1 MKLSKEMRAA
11 LILSA
16 AILAAAVLAA
26 VLIRSGAL
34 QSAAEPAP
42 TAAAAVPTP
51 TAAPAPATTP
61 QPTPAPLVCDGPLEL
76 PVQGATGYAAT
87 GIPLYAAPDPG
98 PDDEPL
104 ADWQP
109 GQSFTILAEQGDW
122 WQVQAGEQTGWV
134 QHDCCLI
141 NLPDVIPSLVYRD
154 TNSEASLFRASGYE
168 IPGVTGQALYD
179 ARSYNARFGQEMAN
193 MAVLYA
199 TAKKLADVQGR
210 ALADGYTLVLYEGFR
225 PYQTQTAV
233 AQALQALAAENETV
247 RAGIDTE
254 PWSIGWFIAGGVSNH
269 QQGYAVDVSLA
280 RVTGKADETCGPYA
294 YTRVTGYEELAMPTA
309 MHELSAAAASLAEPV
324 ASRDPDAWRQA
335 APAPAMTEG
344 ALLLQ
349 SYCTAAGLTPLAS
362 EWWHFNDLDR
372 LAVVD
377 SSWRGEFAL
386 TENVSR
392 APE

>member
-26 VLIRSGAL
+26 VLARSGPL
-34 QSAAEPAP
+34 QSASAPAP
-42 TAAAAVPTP
+42 TAAAAVPSP

-61 QPTPAPLVCDGPLEL
+61 QPTPAPLVCEGPLEL

-134 QHDCCLI
+134 RHDFCLI
-141 NLPDVIPSLVYRD
+141 NLPDVIPSLIYRD

-193 MAVLYA
+193 MAALYA
-199 TAKKLADVQGR
+199 TAKKLADVQAR

-280 RVTGKADETCGPYA
+280 RVTGTADETCGPYA

-335 APAPAMTEG
+335 DPAPAMTEG

-349 SYCTAAGLTPLAS
+349 SYCVAAGLTPLAS

-386 TENVSR
+386 AENVSR

>member
-11 LILSA
+11 LVLSA

-26 VLIRSGAL
+26 VLARSGAL
-34 QSAAEPAP
+34 QSASAPAP
-42 TAAAAVPTP
+42 TAAAAVPSP
-51 TAAPAPATTP
+51 AAAPAPATTP
-61 QPTPAPLVCDGPLEL
+61 QPTTAPLVCDGPLEL

-134 QHDCCLI
+134 RHDFCLI

-280 RVTGKADETCGPYA
+280 RVTGTADETCGPYA
-294 YTRVTGYEELAMPTA
+294 YTRVTRYEELAMPTA

-335 APAPAMTEG
+335 DPAPAMTEG

>member
-26 VLIRSGAL
+26 VLARSGPL
-34 QSAAEPAP
+34 QSASAPAP
-42 TAAAAVPTP
+42 TAAAAVPSP
-51 TAAPAPATTP
+51 AAAPAPTTTP
-61 QPTPAPLVCDGPLEL
+61 QPTPAPLVCEGPLEL
-76 PVQGATGYAAT
+76 PVQGATGYAVT
-87 GIPLYAAPDPG
+87 DIPLYAAPDPG

-109 GQSFTILAEQGDW
+109 GQNFTILAEQGDW

-134 QHDCCLI
+134 RHDYCLI

-168 IPGVTGQALYD
+168 IPGITGQALYD

-199 TAKKLADVQGR
+199 TAKKLADVQAR

-280 RVTGKADETCGPYA
+280 RVTGTADETCGPYA
-294 YTRVTGYEELAMPTA
+294 YTRVTGYEELTMPTA

-335 APAPAMTEG
+335 DPAPAMTEG

-386 TENVSR
+386 AENVSR

>member
-11 LILSA
+11 LVLSA

-26 VLIRSGAL
+26 VLARSGPL
-34 QSAAEPAP
+34 QSASAPAP
-42 TAAAAVPTP
+42 TAAAAVPSP
-51 TAAPAPATTP
+51 AAAPAPTTTP
-61 QPTPAPLVCDGPLEL
+61 QPTPAPLVCEGPLEL

-134 QHDCCLI
+134 RHDFCLI
-141 NLPDVIPSLVYRD
+141 NLPDVIPSLIYRD

-199 TAKKLADVQGR
+199 TAKKLADVQAR
-210 ALADGYTLVLYEGFR
+210 ALPDGYTLVLYEGFR

-280 RVTGKADETCGPYA
+280 RVTATSAGTCGPYA

-344 ALLLQ
+344 ALLLR

-386 TENVSR
+386 EENVSR

>member
-1 MKLSKEMRAA
+1 MKLSKEMRTA
-11 LILSA
+11 LVLSA

-26 VLIRSGAL
+26 VLVRSGPL

-42 TAAAAVPTP
+42 TAAAVPSP

-134 QHDCCLI
+134 RHDFCLI

-179 ARSYNARFGQEMAN
+179 ARSYNERFGQEMDN

-199 TAKKLADVQGR
+199 TAKKLADVQAR
-210 ALADGYTLVLYEGFR
+210 TLADGYTLVLYEGFR

-280 RVTGKADETCGPYA
+280 RVTATSAGTCGPYA
-294 YTRVTGYEELAMPTA
+294 YTRVTRYEELAMPTA

-335 APAPAMTEG
+335 DPAPAMTEG

-386 TENVSR
+386 AENVSR

>member
-87 GIPLYAAPDPG
+87 GIPLYAAPG

-104 ADWQP
+104 ATLP
-109 GQSFTILAEQGDW
+109 AGTPFTILEESGSW

-134 QHDCCLI
+134 RHDFCLI

-199 TAKKLADVQGR
+199 TAKKLADVQAR
-210 ALADGYTLVLYEGFR
+210 TLADGYTLVLYEGFR
-225 PYQTQTAV
+225 PYDTQVTV
-233 AQALQALAAENETV
+233 ANALEALAAENKTV

-280 RVTGKADETCGPYA
+280 RVTATSAGTCGPYA
-294 YTRVTGYEELAMPTA
+294 YTRVTRYEELAMPTA

>member
-11 LILSA
+11 LVLSA

-26 VLIRSGAL
+26 VLARSGPL
-34 QSAAEPAP
+34 RSASSPAP

-51 TAAPAPATTP
+51 TAAPAPTTTP
-61 QPTPAPLVCDGPLEL
+61 QPTPAPLVCEGPLEL

-87 GIPLYAAPDPG
+87 DIPLYAAPDPG

-109 GQSFTILAEQGDW
+109 GQNFTILAEQGDW

-134 QHDCCLI
+134 RHDFCLI
-141 NLPDVIPSLVYRD
+141 NLPDVIPSLIYRD

-199 TAKKLADVQGR
+199 TAKKLADVQAR

-225 PYQTQTAV
+225 PYDTQVTV
-233 AQALQALAAENETV
+233 ANALEALAAENETV
-247 RAGIDTE
+247 RVGIDTE

-280 RVTGKADETCGPYA
+280 RVTGTADETCGPYA

-349 SYCTAAGLTPLAS
+349 SYCVAAGLTPLAS

>member
-11 LILSA
+11 LVLSA
-16 AILAAAVLAA
+16 AILAAAVLT
-26 VLIRSGAL
+26 VLLVRSGPL
-34 QSAAEPAP
+34 QSASAPAP
-42 TAAAAVPTP
+42 TAAAVPTP
-51 TAAPAPATTP
+51 TAAPAPTTTP

-134 QHDCCLI
+134 RHDFCLI
-141 NLPDVIPSLVYRD
+141 NLPDVIPSLIYRD
-154 TNSEASLFRASGYE
+154 TNSEASLFRASGCE
-168 IPGVTGQALYD
+168 IPGVTGRALYD

-199 TAKKLADVQGR
+199 TAKKLAAVQHA
-210 ALADGYTLVLYEGFR
+210 ALAEGYTLVLYEGFR

-280 RVTGKADETCGPYA
+280 RVIATSAETCGPYA
-294 YTRVTGYEELAMPTA
+294 YTRVTRYEELAMPTA

-344 ALLLQ
+344 ALLLR

-377 SSWRGEFAL
+377 SSWRGEFSLA
-386 TENVSR
+386 ENVSR

>member
-1 MKLSKEMRAA
+1 MKLSKEMRTA
-11 LILSA
+11 LVLSA
-16 AILAAAVLAA
+16 AILAAAVLA
-26 VLIRSGAL
+26 VLLARSGPL
-34 QSAAEPAP
+34 QSASAPAP

-61 QPTPAPLVCDGPLEL
+61 QPTPAPLVCEGPLEL
-76 PVQGATGYAAT
+76 PVQGATGYAVT
-87 GIPLYAAPDPG
+87 DIPLYAAPDPG

-134 QHDCCLI
+134 RHDFCLI
-141 NLPDVIPSLVYRD
+141 NLPDVIPSIVYRD

-199 TAKKLADVQGR
+199 TAKKLADVQAR

-254 PWSIGWFIAGGVSNH
+254 PWSIGWFIAAGVSNH

-280 RVTGKADETCGPYA
+280 RVIATSAETCGPYA

-335 APAPAMTEG
+335 DPAPAMTEG

-349 SYCTAAGLTPLAS
+349 SYCVAAGLTPLAS

-386 TENVSR
+386 AENVSR

>member
-11 LILSA
+11 LVLSA
-16 AILAAAVLAA
+16 AILAAAVLA
-26 VLIRSGAL
+26 VPLVRSGPLRAA
-34 QSAAEPAP
+34 SAPAP
-42 TAAAAVPTP
+42 TAAAVPTP

-61 QPTPAPLVCDGPLEL
+61 QPTPAPLVCEGPLEL

-134 QHDCCLI
+134 QHDYCLI

-179 ARSYNARFGQEMAN
+179 ACSYNARFGQEMAN

-280 RVTGKADETCGPYA
+280 RVTGTADETCGPYA
-294 YTRVTGYEELAMPTA
+294 YTRVTRYEELAMPTA

-344 ALLLQ
+344 ALLLR
-349 SYCTAAGLTPLAS
+349 SYCVAAGLTPLAS

>member
-11 LILSA
+11 LVLSA

-26 VLIRSGAL
+26 VLARSGPL
-34 QSAAEPAP
+34 QSASAPAP
-42 TAAAAVPTP
+42 TAAAAVPSP
-51 TAAPAPATTP
+51 AAAPAPTTTP
-61 QPTPAPLVCDGPLEL
+61 QPTPAPLVCEGPLEL

-134 QHDCCLI
+134 RHDFCLI
-141 NLPDVIPSLVYRD
+141 NLPDVIPSLIYRD

-199 TAKKLADVQGR
+199 TAKKLADVQAR
-210 ALADGYTLVLYEGFR
+210 ALPDGYTLVLYEGFR

-247 RAGIDTE
+247 RAGISTE

-280 RVTGKADETCGPYA
+280 RVTATSAGTCGPYA

-344 ALLLQ
+344 ALLLR

-386 TENVSR
+386 EENVSR

>member
-11 LILSA
+11 LVLSA
-16 AILAAAVLAA
+16 AILAAAVLA
-26 VLIRSGAL
+26 VPLVRSGPL
-34 QSAAEPAP
+34 RSASAP
-42 TAAAAVPTP
+42 TPTAAAVPTP

-134 QHDCCLI
+134 RHDFCLI

-154 TNSEASLFRASGYE
+154 TNSEASLFRASGCE

-179 ARSYNARFGQEMAN
+179 ARSYNERFGQEMDN

-199 TAKKLADVQGR
+199 TAKKLADVQAR
-210 ALADGYTLVLYEGFR
+210 TLADGYTLVLYEGFR
-225 PYQTQTAV
+225 PYDTQVTV
-233 AQALQALAAENETV
+233 ANALEALAAENETV

-280 RVTGKADETCGPYA
+280 RVTGTAAETCGPYA

-335 APAPAMTEG
+335 DPAPAMTEG

-386 TENVSR
+386 AENVSR

>member
-1 MKLSKEMRAA
+1 MKLSKEMRTA
-11 LILSA
+11 LVLSA
-16 AILAAAVLAA
+16 AILAAAVLA
-26 VLIRSGAL
+26 VLLARSGPL
-34 QSAAEPAP
+34 QSASAPAP

-61 QPTPAPLVCDGPLEL
+61 QPTPAPLVCEGPLEL
-76 PVQGATGYAAT
+76 PVQGATGYAVT
-87 GIPLYAAPDPG
+87 DIPLYAAPDPG

-134 QHDCCLI
+134 RHDFCLI
-141 NLPDVIPSLVYRD
+141 NLPDVIPSIVYRD

-199 TAKKLADVQGR
+199 TAKKLADVQAR

-280 RVTGKADETCGPYA
+280 RVTGTADETCGPYA
-294 YTRVTGYEELAMPTA
+294 YTRVTRYEELAMPTA

-349 SYCTAAGLTPLAS
+349 SYCVAAGLTPLAS

-386 TENVSR
+386 AENVSR

>member
-11 LILSA
+11 LVLSA
-16 AILAAAVLAA
+16 AILAAAVLA
-26 VLIRSGAL
+26 VPLVRSGPL
-34 QSAAEPAP
+34 RSASAPAP
-42 TAAAAVPTP
+42 TAAAVSTP
-51 TAAPAPATTP
+51 TAAPAP
-61 QPTPAPLVCDGPLEL
+61 TPAPAVYEGPLEL
-76 PVQGATGYAAT
+76 PVQGATGYAVT
-87 GIPLYAAPDPG
+87 GISLYAEASA
-98 PDDEPL
+98 ESTAL
-104 ADWQP
+104 AALP
-109 GQSFTILAEQGDW
+109 AGTPFTILEESGAWWRVEAAE
-122 WQVQAGEQTGWV
+122 GEGWAR
-134 QHDCCLI
+134 HDFCLI
-141 NLPDVIPSLVYRD
+141 NLPDVIPSIVYRD

-168 IPGVTGQALYD
+168 IPGVTGRALYD

-199 TAKKLADVQGR
+199 TAKKLAAVQGR

-280 RVTGKADETCGPYA
+280 RVTGTADETCGPYA

-349 SYCTAAGLTPLAS
+349 SYCVAAGLTPLAS

>member
-11 LILSA
+11 LVLSA
-16 AILAAAVLAA
+16 AILAAAVLA
-26 VLIRSGAL
+26 VPLVRSGPL
-34 QSAAEPAP
+34 RSASAPAP
-42 TAAAAVPTP
+42 TAAAVPTP
-51 TAAPAPATTP
+51 TAAPAPTTTP

-87 GIPLYAAPDPG
+87 GIPLYAAPG

-104 ADWQP
+104 ATLP
-109 GQSFTILAEQGDW
+109 AGTPFTILEESGSW
-122 WQVQAGEQTGWV
+122 WRVEAAAGEGWV
-134 QHDCCLI
+134 RHDFCLI

-154 TNSEASLFRASGYE
+154 TNSEASLFRASGCE

-179 ARSYNARFGQEMAN
+179 ARSYNARFGQEMDN

-199 TAKKLADVQGR
+199 TAKKLADVQAR

-280 RVTGKADETCGPYA
+280 RVTGTADETCGPYA

-335 APAPAMTEG
+335 NPAPAMTEG

>member
-11 LILSA
+11 LVLSA

-26 VLIRSGAL
+26 VLARSGAL
-34 QSAAEPAP
+34 PSAAEPAP
-42 TAAAAVPTP
+42 TAAAVPTP

-61 QPTPAPLVCDGPLEL
+61 QPTPAPLICEGPLEL
-76 PVQGATGYAAT
+76 PVQGATGYAVT
-87 GIPLYAAPDPG
+87 RISLYAEASA
-98 PDDEPL
+98 ESTAL
-104 ADWQP
+104 ADLP
-109 GQSFTILAEQGDW
+109 AGTPFTILEESGSW
-122 WQVQAGEQTGWV
+122 WRVETAAGEGWV
-134 QHDCCLI
+134 QHDYCLI
-141 NLPDVIPSLVYRD
+141 NLPDVIPSLVCRD

-179 ARSYNARFGQEMAN
+179 ARSYNERFGQEMAN

-199 TAKKLADVQGR
+199 TAKKLAAVQGR

-280 RVTGKADETCGPYA
+280 RVTGTADETCGPYA

>member
-11 LILSA
+11 LVLSA

-26 VLIRSGAL
+26 VLARSGPL
-34 QSAAEPAP
+34 RSAAEPAP
-42 TAAAAVPTP
+42 TAAAAVPSP
-51 TAAPAPATTP
+51 AAAPAPATTP
-61 QPTPAPLVCDGPLEL
+61 QPTPAPLVCEGPLEL

-109 GQSFTILAEQGDW
+109 GQNFTILAEQGDW

-134 QHDCCLI
+134 RHDYCLI

-179 ARSYNARFGQEMAN
+179 ARSYNARFEQEMAN

-225 PYQTQTAV
+225 PYDTQVTV
-233 AQALQALAAENETV
+233 ANALEALAAENETV

-280 RVTGKADETCGPYA
+280 RVTGTADETCGPYA

-349 SYCTAAGLTPLAS
+349 SYCVAAGLTPLAS

>member
-26 VLIRSGAL
+26 VLARSGPL
-34 QSAAEPAP
+34 QSASAPAP
-42 TAAAAVPTP
+42 TAAAAVPSP
-51 TAAPAPATTP
+51 AAAPAPTTTP
-61 QPTPAPLVCDGPLEL
+61 QPTPAPLVCEGPLEL
-76 PVQGATGYAAT
+76 PVQGATGYAVT
-87 GIPLYAAPDPG
+87 GISLYAEASA
-98 PDDEPL
+98 ESTAL
-104 ADWQP
+104 ADLP
-109 GQSFTILAEQGDW
+109 AGTPFTILEESGAW
-122 WQVQAGEQTGWV
+122 WRVEAAAGEGWV
-134 QHDCCLI
+134 RHDFCLI
-141 NLPDVIPSLVYRD
+141 NLPDVIPSLVCRD

-168 IPGVTGQALYD
+168 IPGVTGRALYD

-199 TAKKLADVQGR
+199 TAKKLADVQAR

-225 PYQTQTAV
+225 PYDTQVAV
-233 AQALQALAAENETV
+233 ANALEALAAENKTV

-280 RVTGKADETCGPYA
+280 RVTGTADETCGPYA

-335 APAPAMTEG
+335 DPAPAMTEG

-386 TENVSR
+386 AENVSR

>member
-11 LILSA
+11 LVLSA

-26 VLIRSGAL
+26 VLARSGPL

-42 TAAAAVPTP
+42 TAAAAVPSP
-51 TAAPAPATTP
+51 AAAPAPATTP
-61 QPTPAPLVCDGPLEL
+61 QPTPAPLVCEGPLEL

-134 QHDCCLI
+134 RHDYCLI

-199 TAKKLADVQGR
+199 TAKKLADVQAR
-210 ALADGYTLVLYEGFR
+210 ALPDGYTLVLYEGFR

-247 RAGIDTE
+247 RAGISTE

-280 RVTGKADETCGPYA
+280 RVTATSAGTCGPYA

-344 ALLLQ
+344 ALLLR

-386 TENVSR
+386 EENVSR

>member
-11 LILSA
+11 LVLSA
-16 AILAAAVLAA
+16 AILAAAVLA
-26 VLIRSGAL
+26 VPLVRSGPL
-34 QSAAEPAP
+34 RSASAPAP
-42 TAAAAVPTP
+42 TAAAVPTP

-61 QPTPAPLVCDGPLEL
+61 QPTTAPLVCEGPLEL

-109 GQSFTILAEQGDW
+109 GQNFTILAEQGDW

-134 QHDCCLI
+134 RHDFCLI
-141 NLPDVIPSLVYRD
+141 NLPDVIPSLVCRD

-199 TAKKLADVQGR
+199 TAKKLADVQAR

-225 PYQTQTAV
+225 PYDTQVTV
-233 AQALQALAAENETV
+233 ANALEALAAENKTV

-280 RVTGKADETCGPYA
+280 RVTGTADETCGPYA

-335 APAPAMTEG
+335 DPAPAMTEG

-349 SYCTAAGLTPLAS
+349 SYCVAAGLTPLAS

-386 TENVSR
+386 AENVSR

>member
-11 LILSA
+11 LVLSA
-16 AILAAAVLAA
+16 AILAAAVLA
-26 VLIRSGAL
+26 VLLARSGPL
-34 QSAAEPAP
+34 QSASAPAP
-42 TAAAAVPTP
+42 TAAAAVPSP
-51 TAAPAPATTP
+51 AAAPAPTTTP
-61 QPTPAPLVCDGPLEL
+61 QPTPAPLVCDGLLEL
-76 PVQGATGYAAT
+76 PVQGATGYAVT
-87 GIPLYAAPDPG
+87 GISLYAEASA
-98 PDDEPL
+98 ESTAL
-104 ADWQP
+104 ADLP
-109 GQSFTILAEQGDW
+109 AGTPFTILEESGSW

-134 QHDCCLI
+134 RHDCCLI

-199 TAKKLADVQGR
+199 TAKKLADVQAR

-225 PYQTQTAV
+225 PYDTQVTV
-233 AQALQALAAENETV
+233 ANALEALAAENETV
-247 RAGIDTE
+247 RAGIATE
-254 PWSIGWFIAGGVSNH
+254 PWSIGWFIAAGVSNH

-280 RVTGKADETCGPYA
+280 RVTATAAETCGPYA

-335 APAPAMTEG
+335 DPAPAMTEG

-386 TENVSR
+386 AENVSR

>member
-16 AILAAAVLAA
+16 AILAAAVLA
-26 VLIRSGAL
+26 VLLVRSGPL
-34 QSAAEPAP
+34 RSAAAPAP

-51 TAAPAPATTP
+51 TAAPAPTTTP
-61 QPTPAPLVCDGPLEL
+61 QPTPAPLVCEGPLEL

-109 GQSFTILAEQGDW
+109 GQNFTILAEQGDW

-134 QHDCCLI
+134 RHDYCLI

-168 IPGVTGQALYD
+168 IPGVTGRALYD

-199 TAKKLADVQGR
+199 TAKKLADVQAR
-210 ALADGYTLVLYEGFR
+210 ALAEGYTLVLYEGFR
-225 PYQTQTAV
+225 PYDTQVTV
-233 AQALQALAAENETV
+233 ANALEALAAENETV
-247 RAGIDTE
+247 RAGIRSAE

-280 RVTGKADETCGPYA
+280 RVTGTGCRDLRPLLPN
-294 YTRVTGYEELAMPTA
+294 TRVTGYEELAMPTA
-309 MHELSAAAASLAEPV
+309 MHELSAARGPAWPSPV
-324 ASRDPDAWRQA
+324 ASQRP
-335 APAPAMTEG
+335 P
-344 ALLLQ
+344 
-349 SYCTAAGLTPLAS
+349 TPGG
-362 EWWHFNDLDR
+362 R
-372 LAVVD
+372 
-377 SSWRGEFAL
+377 R
-386 TENVSR
+386 T
-392 APE
+392 PPPP

>member
-11 LILSA
+11 LVLSA

-26 VLIRSGAL
+26 VLARSGPL
-34 QSAAEPAP
+34 QSASAPAP
-42 TAAAAVPTP
+42 TAAAAVPSP
-51 TAAPAPATTP
+51 AAAPAPTTTP
-61 QPTPAPLVCDGPLEL
+61 QPTPAPLVCEGPLEL

-134 QHDCCLI
+134 RHDFCLI

-179 ARSYNARFGQEMAN
+179 ARSYNARFGQEIAN

-199 TAKKLADVQGR
+199 TAKKLADVQAR
-210 ALADGYTLVLYEGFR
+210 ALAEGYTLVLYEGFR
-225 PYQTQTAV
+225 PYDTQVTV
-233 AQALQALAAENETV
+233 ANALEALAAENETV

-280 RVTGKADETCGPYA
+280 RVTGTADETCGPYA

-324 ASRDPDAWRQA
+324 ASRDRDAWRQA
-335 APAPAMTEG
+335 DPAPAMTEG

-386 TENVSR
+386 AENVSR

>member
-11 LILSA
+11 LVLSA
-16 AILAAAVLAA
+16 AILAAAVLA
-26 VLIRSGAL
+26 VPLVRSGPL
-34 QSAAEPAP
+34 RSASAP
-42 TAAAAVPTP
+42 TPTAAAVPTP

-134 QHDCCLI
+134 RHDFCLI

-154 TNSEASLFRASGYE
+154 TNSEASLFRASGCE

-199 TAKKLADVQGR
+199 TAKKLADVQAR

-225 PYQTQTAV
+225 PYDTQVTV
-233 AQALQALAAENETV
+233 ANALEALAAENETV

-280 RVTGKADETCGPYA
+280 RVTATAAETCGPYA

-335 APAPAMTEG
+335 DPAPAMTEG

-349 SYCTAAGLTPLAS
+349 SYCVAAGLTPLAS

-386 TENVSR
+386 AENVSR

>member
-11 LILSA
+11 LVLSA
-16 AILAAAVLAA
+16 AILAAAVLA
-26 VLIRSGAL
+26 VPLVRSGPLRAA
-34 QSAAEPAP
+34 SAPAP
-42 TAAAAVPTP
+42 TAAAVPTP

-61 QPTPAPLVCDGPLEL
+61 QPTPAPLVCEGPLEL

-134 QHDCCLI
+134 QHDYCLI

-154 TNSEASLFRASGYE
+154 TNSEASLFRASG
-168 IPGVTGQALYD
+168 ITGQALYD

-199 TAKKLADVQGR
+199 TAKKLADVQHA

-225 PYQTQTAV
+225 HYQTQTAV

-280 RVTGKADETCGPYA
+280 RVTGTADETCGPYA
-294 YTRVTGYEELAMPTA
+294 YTRVTRYEELAMPTA

-386 TENVSR
+386 AENVSR

>member
-1 MKLSKEMRAA
+1 MKLSKEMRTA
-11 LILSA
+11 LVLSA
-16 AILAAAVLAA
+16 AILAAAVLA
-26 VLIRSGAL
+26 VLLARSGPL
-34 QSAAEPAP
+34 QSASAPAP

-61 QPTPAPLVCDGPLEL
+61 QPTPAPLVCEGPLEL
-76 PVQGATGYAAT
+76 PVQGATGYAVT
-87 GIPLYAAPDPG
+87 DIPLYAAPDPG

-134 QHDCCLI
+134 RHDFCLI
-141 NLPDVIPSLVYRD
+141 NLPDVIPSIVYRD

-199 TAKKLADVQGR
+199 TAKKLADVQAR

-280 RVTGKADETCGPYA
+280 RVTGTADETCGPYA

-335 APAPAMTEG
+335 DPAPAMTEG

-349 SYCTAAGLTPLAS
+349 SYCVAAGLTPLAS

-386 TENVSR
+386 AENVSR

>member
-11 LILSA
+11 LVLSA
-16 AILAAAVLAA
+16 AILAAAVLA
-26 VLIRSGAL
+26 VPLVRSGPL
-34 QSAAEPAP
+34 RSASAP
-42 TAAAAVPTP
+42 PPTAAAVPTP

-61 QPTPAPLVCDGPLEL
+61 QPTPAPLVCEGPLEL

-134 QHDCCLI
+134 RHDFCLI
-141 NLPDVIPSLVYRD
+141 NLPDVIPSLIYRD

-179 ARSYNARFGQEMAN
+179 ARSYNARFGQEIAN

-199 TAKKLADVQGR
+199 TAKKLADVQAR
-210 ALADGYTLVLYEGFR
+210 ALAEGYTLVLYEGFR
-225 PYQTQTAV
+225 PYDTQVTV
-233 AQALQALAAENETV
+233 ANALEALAAENETV

-254 PWSIGWFIAGGVSNH
+254 PWSIGWFIAAGVSNH

-280 RVTGKADETCGPYA
+280 RVTGTAAETCGPYA

-344 ALLLQ
+344 ALLLR

-386 TENVSR
+386 AENVSR

>member
-87 GIPLYAAPDPG
+87 GIPLYAAPG

-104 ADWQP
+104 ATLP
-109 GQSFTILAEQGDW
+109 AGTPFTILEESGSW

-134 QHDCCLI
+134 RHDFCLI
-141 NLPDVIPSLVYRD
+141 NLPDVIPSIVYRD

-225 PYQTQTAV
+225 PYDTQVTV
-233 AQALQALAAENETV
+233 ANALEALAAENKTV

-280 RVTGKADETCGPYA
+280 RVTGTADETCGPYA
-294 YTRVTGYEELAMPTA
+294 YTRVTRYEELAMPTA

>member
-11 LILSA
+11 LVLSA
-16 AILAAAVLAA
+16 AILAAAVLA
-26 VLIRSGAL
+26 VLLARSGPL
-34 QSAAEPAP
+34 QSASAPAP
-42 TAAAAVPTP
+42 TAAAAVPSP
-51 TAAPAPATTP
+51 AAAPAPTTTP
-61 QPTPAPLVCDGPLEL
+61 QPTPAPLVCDGLLEL
-76 PVQGATGYAAT
+76 PVQGATGYAVT
-87 GIPLYAAPDPG
+87 GISLYAEASA
-98 PDDEPL
+98 ESTAL
-104 ADWQP
+104 ADLP
-109 GQSFTILAEQGDW
+109 AGTPFTILEESGSW

-134 QHDCCLI
+134 RHDCCLI
-141 NLPDVIPSLVYRD
+141 NLPDVIPSLIYRD

-168 IPGVTGQALYD
+168 IPGITGQALYD

-199 TAKKLADVQGR
+199 TAKKLADVQAR

-247 RAGIDTE
+247 RVGIDTE

-280 RVTGKADETCGPYA
+280 RVTATSAGTCGPYA
-294 YTRVTGYEELAMPTA
+294 YTRVTGYEELTMPTA

-324 ASRDPDAWRQA
+324 ASHDPDAWRQA
-335 APAPAMTEG
+335 DPAPAMTEG
-344 ALLLQ
+344 ALLLR

-386 TENVSR
+386 AENVSR

>member
-26 VLIRSGAL
+26 VLARSGPL
-34 QSAAEPAP
+34 QSASAPAP
-42 TAAAAVPTP
+42 TAAAAVPSP
-51 TAAPAPATTP
+51 AAAPAPTTTP
-61 QPTPAPLVCDGPLEL
+61 QPTPAPLVCEGPLEL
-76 PVQGATGYAAT
+76 PVQGATGYAVT
-87 GIPLYAAPDPG
+87 GISLYAEASA
-98 PDDEPL
+98 ESTAL
-104 ADWQP
+104 ADLP
-109 GQSFTILAEQGDW
+109 AGTPFTILEESGAW
-122 WQVQAGEQTGWV
+122 WRVEAAAGEGWV
-134 QHDCCLI
+134 RHDFCLI
-141 NLPDVIPSLVYRD
+141 NLPDVIPSLVCRD

-168 IPGVTGQALYD
+168 IPGVTGRALYD

-199 TAKKLADVQGR
+199 TAKKLADVQAR

-225 PYQTQTAV
+225 PYDTQVAV
-233 AQALQALAAENETV
+233 ANALEALAAENKTV

-280 RVTGKADETCGPYA
+280 RVTGTADETCGPYA

-335 APAPAMTEG
+335 DPAPAMTEG

>member
-26 VLIRSGAL
+26 VLARSGPL
-34 QSAAEPAP
+34 QSASAPAP
-42 TAAAAVPTP
+42 TAAAAVPSP
-51 TAAPAPATTP
+51 VAAPAPTTTP
-61 QPTPAPLVCDGPLEL
+61 QPTPAPLVCDGLLEL
-76 PVQGATGYAAT
+76 PVQGATGYAVT
-87 GIPLYAAPDPG
+87 GISLYAEASA
-98 PDDEPL
+98 ESTAL
-104 ADWQP
+104 ADLP
-109 GQSFTILAEQGDW
+109 AGTPFTILEESGSW

-134 QHDCCLI
+134 QHDYCLI

-168 IPGVTGQALYD
+168 IPGVTGRALYD
-179 ARSYNARFGQEMAN
+179 ARSYNERFGQEMDN

-199 TAKKLADVQGR
+199 TAKKLADVQAR

-225 PYQTQTAV
+225 PYDTQVTV
-233 AQALQALAAENETV
+233 ANALEALAAENETV
-247 RAGIDTE
+247 RVGIATE
-254 PWSIGWFIAGGVSNH
+254 PWSIGWFIAAGVSNH

-280 RVTGKADETCGPYA
+280 RVTATAAETCGPYA

-335 APAPAMTEG
+335 DPAPAMTEG

-386 TENVSR
+386 AENVSR

>member
-1 MKLSKEMRAA
+1 M
-11 LILSA
+11 
-16 AILAAAVLAA
+16 
-26 VLIRSGAL
+26 
-34 QSAAEPAP
+34 
-42 TAAAAVPTP
+42 
-51 TAAPAPATTP
+51 
-61 QPTPAPLVCDGPLEL
+61 
-76 PVQGATGYAAT
+76 QGATGYAAT

-109 GQSFTILAEQGDW
+109 GQSFVILAEQGDW

-134 QHDCCLI
+134 QHDYCLI
-141 NLPDVIPSLVYRD
+141 NLPDVIPSIVYRD
-154 TNSEASLFRASGYE
+154 TNSEASLFRASGCE

-179 ARSYNARFGQEMAN
+179 ARSYNARFGQEMDN

-199 TAKKLADVQGR
+199 TAKKLADVQAR
-210 ALADGYTLVLYEGFR
+210 TLADGYTLVLYEGFR

-280 RVTGKADETCGPYA
+280 RVTGTADETCGPYA

-335 APAPAMTEG
+335 NPAPAMTEG

-386 TENVSR
+386 AENVSR

>member
-11 LILSA
+11 LVLSA
-16 AILAAAVLAA
+16 AILAAAVLA
-26 VLIRSGAL
+26 VLLVRSGPL
-34 QSAAEPAP
+34 RSASAP
-42 TAAAAVPTP
+42 TPTAAAVPTP

-61 QPTPAPLVCDGPLEL
+61 QPTPAPLVCEGPLEL
-76 PVQGATGYAAT
+76 PVQGATGYAVT
-87 GIPLYAAPDPG
+87 GISLYAEASA
-98 PDDEPL
+98 ESTAL
-104 ADWQP
+104 ADLP
-109 GQSFTILAEQGDW
+109 AGTPFTILEEFGAW
-122 WQVQAGEQTGWV
+122 WRVEAAAGEGWV
-134 QHDCCLI
+134 RHDFCLI
-141 NLPDVIPSLVYRD
+141 NLPDVIPSLVCRD

-168 IPGVTGQALYD
+168 IPGVTGQELYD

-199 TAKKLADVQGR
+199 TAKKLAAVQHA
-210 ALADGYTLVLYEGFR
+210 ALAEGYTLVLYEGFR

-280 RVTGKADETCGPYA
+280 RVTGTADETCGPYA
-294 YTRVTGYEELAMPTA
+294 YTRVTRYEELAMPTA

-377 SSWRGEFAL
+377 NSWRGEFAL

>member
-26 VLIRSGAL
+26 VLARSGPL
-34 QSAAEPAP
+34 QSASAPAP
-42 TAAAAVPTP
+42 TAAAAVPSP

-61 QPTPAPLVCDGPLEL
+61 QPTPAPLVCEGPLEL

-134 QHDCCLI
+134 RHDFCLI
-141 NLPDVIPSLVYRD
+141 NLPDVIPSLIYRD

-179 ARSYNARFGQEMAN
+179 ARSYNARFGQEIAN

-199 TAKKLADVQGR
+199 TAKKLADVQAR
-210 ALADGYTLVLYEGFR
+210 ALAEGYTLVLYEGFR
-225 PYQTQTAV
+225 PYDTQVTV
-233 AQALQALAAENETV
+233 ANALEALAAENETV

-254 PWSIGWFIAGGVSNH
+254 PWSIGWFIAAGVSNH

-280 RVTGKADETCGPYA
+280 RVTATAAGTCGPYA
-294 YTRVTGYEELAMPTA
+294 YTRVTGYEELTMPTA

-324 ASRDPDAWRQA
+324 ASHDPDAWRQA
-335 APAPAMTEG
+335 DPAPAMTEG

-377 SSWRGEFAL
+377 SSWRGEFSLA
-386 TENVSR
+386 ENVSR